1 MRLDSFQKALE
12 ACDFYLTVALHSR
25 GNMDAQYDL
34 LAATYLTYR
43 DGKRPGNQAIYKSQ
57 IDKRIGSRKP
67 TTPETKRPFLFLLHA
82 IFGDEL
88 DQSMQR
94 RLSKMTT
101 ALEQI
106 DAEFKIRT
114 MPSAEQLVTFIQSS
128 GGIEGLWAK
137 ARPVNKTGNRRYST
151 VKYSKLTNVDGGS
164 IVKTERGYALHMN
177 VEPGEYIFRV
187 QVAENGRVTIKRNA
201 KV

>member
-1 MRLDSFQKALE
+1 MLTSFQNTLE

-43 DGKRPGNQAIYKSQ
+43 DGKRQGNQAAYKNA
-57 IDKRIGSRKP
+57 IEKRIFYRKP
-67 TTPETKRPFLFLLHA
+67 TTPETKRPFLLLLHA
-82 IFGDEL
+82 LFSDAEPLG
-88 DQSMQR
+88 QSMQR

-106 DAEFKIRT
+106 DIEFKIRPV
-114 MPSAEQLVTFIQSS
+114 PSVEKLVDFIQSS

-137 ARPVNKTGNRRYST
+137 AKPVNKTGKHRYST
-151 VKYSKLTNVDGGS
+151 VKYKKLTNVDGS
-164 IVKTERGYALHMN
+164 MVKTESGYALHLN
-177 VEPGEYIFRV
+177 LEPGEHLVRV
-187 QVAENGRVTIKRNA
+187 HVAKDGRVTIKRSA
-201 KV
+201 KA